1 MLNER
6 SNMLYDDKQLFKSYK
21 KFYNDD
27 ILFLE
32 WQEQVEK
39 AIHNFSVKQK
49 QNLIESLR
57 VKCDKICDRDEAV
70 SDVIFVVVVPI
81 FICYI
86 NLIPTIF
93 GQAMSMYEKLIDVV
107 GDQVEIQKVADIIKQ
122 AGVSFTNF
130 YINIVTRLIVFIL
143 FYIIVYIVIKQKM
156 TLRRRRRKRYYVDM
170 IAILKK
176 GLDE

>member
-6 SNMLYDDKQLFKSYK
+6 SNMLYDAKQLFKSYK

-39 AIHNFSVKQK
+39 AIRENSVEQK
-49 QNLIESLR
+49 QNLIKSLS
-57 VKCDKICDRDEAV
+57 VKRDKICDSDEAV

-93 GQAMSMYEKLIDVV
+93 GQVVSMYEKLIDIV
-107 GDQVEIQKVADIIKQ
+107 GDQVEIQKMADMIQQ
-122 AGVSFTNF
+122 AGVSLTNF
-130 YINIVTRLIVFIL
+130 EMNIVTRLIVFIL

-156 TLRRRRRKRYYVDM
+156 TLHRRRRKRYYVDM
-170 IAILKK
+170 IAILKN

>member
-107 GDQVEIQKVADIIKQ
+107 GDQVEIQKVADMIQQ
-122 AGVSFTNF
+122 AGVSLTNF
-130 YINIVTRLIVFIL
+130 EMNIVTRLIVFIL
-143 FYIIVYIVIKQKM
+143 FYIIVYIVIKQKN
-156 TLRRRRRKRYYVDM
+156 D
-170 IAILKK
+170 IAPTQTKKILC
-176 GLDE
+176 

>member
-39 AIHNFSVKQK
+39 AIREISVEQK
-49 QNLIESLR
+49 QNLIKSLS
-57 VKCDKICDRDEAV
+57 VKRDKICDSDEAV

-93 GQAMSMYEKLIDVV
+93 GQVVSMYEKLIDIV
-107 GDQVEIQKVADIIKQ
+107 GDQVEELMEFMNQP
-122 AGVSFTNF
+122 
-130 YINIVTRLIVFIL
+130 L
-143 FYIIVYIVIKQKM
+143 
-156 TLRRRRRKRYYVDM
+156 
-170 IAILKK
+170 
-176 GLDE
+176 